1 MDWFPFCKTL
11 YQLNA
16 DITNYVTLK
25 AITTEQYK
33 QITGQ
38 DYDTATEPQ
47 SA

>member
-1 MDWFPFCKTL
+1 MDWFSFCKTL

-25 AITTEQYK
+25 AITAEQYE

-38 DYDTATEPQ
+38 DYNIETTIGA
-47 SA
+47 

>member
-25 AITTEQYK
+25 AITAEQYE

-38 DYDTATEPQ
+38 DYVATSE
-47 SA
+47 